1 MIRARSALRT
11 AAVLTSVV
19 LLVAC
24 GGTQFADQPF
34 TAVARLS
41 GLVCGSEM
49 VGTAVV
55 IRDELLVTAA
65 HNVAGADGPLTITF
79 SDATTHQ
86 AVVVGFDI
94 HRDIAFLSTPGMH
107 RLPIRMANP
116 QQGATGKIL
125 RLRGP
130 IAEEAV
136 RYSRAEIVTAVGAAR
151 GAKRFFAAAWL
162 ALPSAVILGPV
173 FLIPAR
179 FGGLD
184 TERLSVQLTTILLL
198 VVALTAAQ
206 TQRGRPGPVRT
217 ALVVIPLTFGPLWF
231 IGVHLGFFSGG
242 FWSIGS
248 SGIAGRLA
256 LLAVAA
262 VATALTYRASPRG
275 GYPHR

>member
-1 MIRARSALRT
+1 MIRASSALT
-11 AAVLTSVV
+11 PVAVLTSVV

-41 GLVCGSEM
+41 GVVCGSEM

-65 HNVAGADGPLTITF
+65 HNVAGADGPMTITF

-116 QQGATGKIL
+116 QEGATGKIL

-136 RYSRAEIVTAVGAAR
+136 QYSRAEIVTAVGHDIFDDRSDVRRANLR
-151 GAKRFFAAAWL
+151 L
-162 ALPSAVILGPV
+162 EAVIGAGFSGAPV
-173 FLIPAR
+173 
-179 FGGLD
+179 LD
-184 TERLSVQLTTILLL
+184 SDGS
-198 VVALTAAQ
+198 LTAMVNTRSRQ
-206 TQRGRPGPVRT
+206 S
-217 ALVVIPLTFGPLWF
+217 ALIYAVMTSEIRAAYAETDVAVVVETNRCP
-231 IGVHLGFFSGG
+231 
-242 FWSIGS
+242 
-248 SGIAGRLA
+248 
-256 LLAVAA
+256 
-262 VATALTYRASPRG
+262 
-275 GYPHR
+275 